1 MGIQK
6 LASQYL
12 KKEWPGIKA
21 DERNDVRSM
30 YPVWK
35 SFLEGT
41 MQVAQSR
48 LNVCENYRNL
58 ISEPARAVKCFKEQ
72 QLKKCVDQLTRIQA
86 ELQETIKD
94 LAKGKKKYF
103 ETEQM
108 AHAVREKA
116 DIEAKSKLSLFQSRI
131 SLQKASVKLKAR
143 RSECNS
149 KATHARND
157 YLLTLAAANAHQ
169 DRYYQTDLVNI
180 MKVTLGSF

>member
-1 MGIQK
+1 
-6 LASQYL
+6 
-12 KKEWPGIKA
+12 
-21 DERNDVRSM
+21 
-30 YPVWK
+30 
-35 SFLEGT
+35 
-41 MQVAQSR
+41 
-48 LNVCENYRNL
+48 
-58 ISEPARAVKCFKEQ
+58 
-72 QLKKCVDQLTRIQA
+72 
-86 ELQETIKD
+86 
-94 LAKGKKKYF
+94 
-103 ETEQM
+103 EQM

-180 MKVTLGSF
+180 MKARQTFVI